1 MRQTDLHAADSP
13 SLPSSALRHGR
24 MGRWL
29 ALDGVRGLA
38 IMLVMIEHTHLAP
51 FHGGGLGVDLFF
63 VLSGFL
69 ITGLLLAEFQRSG
82 GLDIRRFYY
91 RRALRL
97 LPALLVLV
105 AATAGLALAYHHSE
119 VGRATLAMAPKTLFY
134 VANLGRTDVGD
145 PSLLAHTW
153 SLSIEEQFYLIW
165 PLLLLLLLRSRLS
178 PTALVG
184 VALAVAGLTTVTRTV
199 SYLSGPDTPEHFGAW
214 YFRTDT
220 KVDAL
225 LLGCTIALL
234 LASELPGTRLIAR
247 LPIGAIG
254 LGSFLILLAVV
265 PWVDQSRMTY
275 MVQLSVFRLASAG
288 LILAFVLGSRS
299 RSRLERVFKMR
310 WLRFA
315 GVLSYSL
322 YLWHFPVFMLA
333 QHRFGRS
340 LKSLL
345 VELPITILL
354 AYGSYRLVERPFLRA
369 RERLPSTQ
377 QEPAVRGELATLAEA
392 GADGGDR
399 PQGVPWTP

>member
-1 MRQTDLHAADSP
+1 MRQTDRYAADSP
-13 SLPSSALRHGR
+13 SQPSATLQRGV
-24 MGRWL
+24 MGRWP

-38 IMLVMIEHTHLAP
+38 ILLVMLEHTHLAP

-69 ITGLLLAEFQRSG
+69 ISGLLLAEFQRSR

-105 AATAGLALAYHHSE
+105 AVTTGLALVYHGE
-119 VGRATLAMAPKTLFY
+119 VGRATLAMAPKTVFY
-134 VANLGRTDVGD
+134 VANLGRTDVGN

-153 SLSIEEQFYLIW
+153 SLSIEEQFYLVW

-178 PTALVG
+178 LAALVG
-184 VALAVAGLTTVTRTV
+184 VALAFAGLTTVTRTV
-199 SYLSGPDTPEHFGAW
+199 SYLTGPDTSEHFGGW

-234 LASELPGTRLIAR
+234 LASELPGTRWIAR

-254 LGSFLILLAVV
+254 LGSFVALLAVV
-265 PWVDQSRMTY
+265 PWVDQSRTSFI
-275 MVQLSVFRLASAG
+275 VQLSAFRLASAG
-288 LILAFVLGSRS
+288 LTLAFVLGRRS
-299 RSRLERVFKMR
+299 KSWLERGFEMR
-310 WLRFA
+310 WLRFT

-322 YLWHFPVFMLA
+322 YLWHFPVFALA
-333 QHRFGRS
+333 QHQFGRS
-340 LKSLL
+340 LKSLV
-345 VELPITILL
+345 VELPVTLLL
-354 AYGSYRLVERPFLRA
+354 AYGSYRLVEQPFLRA
-369 RERLPSTQ
+369 RERLPSTY

-392 GADGGDR
+392 GAPSAGR
-399 PQGVPWTP
+399 PQKAPWTP

>member
-1 MRQTDLHAADSP
+1 LRAVNTEVAER
-13 SLPSSALRHGR
+13 PSSPLQHGK
-24 MGRWL
+24 MGRWP

-38 IMLVMIEHTHLAP
+38 ILLVIVEHTHLAP

-69 ITGLLLAEFQRSG
+69 ISGLLLAEFQRSG

-105 AATAGLALAYHHSE
+105 AATTGLALAFQLGE
-119 VGRATLAMAPKTLFY
+119 IGRATLAMAPKTLFY

-153 SLSIEEQFYLIW
+153 SLSIEEQFYLVW
-165 PLLLLLLLRSRLS
+165 PLALLLLLRTRWSR
-178 PTALVG
+178 PALVG
-184 VALAVAGLTTVTRTV
+184 VVLAVAGLTTVTRTV
-199 SYLSGPDTPEHFGAW
+199 SYLLGPDTAEHFGSW

-225 LLGCTIALL
+225 LLGCTIAFL
-234 LASELPGTRLIAR
+234 LASDLPRSRWFAR
-247 LPIGAIG
+247 LPIAAIG
-254 LGSFLILLAVV
+254 TTSLLALLAVV
-265 PWVDQSRMTY
+265 PWVDQTRASF

-288 LILAFVLGSRS
+288 LVLAFVVGRRPASL
-299 RSRLERVFKMR
+299 LERAFSMR
-310 WLRFA
+310 WLRFT

-322 YLWHFPVFMLA
+322 YLWHFPVFALA
-333 QHRFGRS
+333 QHQFGRS

-345 VELPITILL
+345 VELPVTLLL

-377 QEPAVRGELATLAEA
+377 QEPAVRGEFAALATARE
-392 GADGGDR
+392 R
-399 PQGVPWTP
+399 P

>member
-1 MRQTDLHAADSP
+1 MRRTDLHAANSSSAP
-13 SLPSSALRHGR
+13 SLTLRRGA
-24 MGRWL
+24 MGRWP

-38 IMLVMIEHTHLAP
+38 IIFVMVEHTHLAP

-69 ITGLLLAEFQRSG
+69 ISGLLLAEFQRSG

-105 AATAGLALAYHHSE
+105 AAMVGLALAYHHGE
-119 VGRATLAMAPKTLFY
+119 VSRATLAMAPKTLLY
-134 VANLGRTDVGD
+134 VANVGRTDVGD

-153 SLSIEEQFYLIW
+153 SLSIEEQFYLVW

-178 PTALVG
+178 VRTLVG
-184 VALAVAGLTTVTRTV
+184 VALAFAGLTTVTRTV
-199 SYLSGPDTPEHFGAW
+199 SYLTGPDTSEHFGRW

-234 LASELPGTRLIAR
+234 LASELPGSRWIAG

-254 LGSFLILLAVV
+254 LASFLVLLAVV
-265 PWVDQSRMTY
+265 PWVNPGRTAF
-275 MVQLSVFRLASAG
+275 MVQMSAFRLASAG
-288 LILAFVLGSRS
+288 LILAFVLGRRS
-299 RSRLERVFKMR
+299 RSRLERAFEMR
-310 WLRFA
+310 WLRFT

-322 YLWHFPVFMLA
+322 YLSHFPVFALA
-333 QHRFGRS
+333 QHQFGRS
-340 LKSLL
+340 LRSLV
-345 VELPITILL
+345 VELPITLLL

-369 RERLPSTQ
+369 RERLPGTR
-377 QEPAVRGELATLAEA
+377 QEPSVRGELATLAEA
-392 GADGGDR
+392 APARATGRG
-399 PQGVPWTP
+399 

>member
-1 MRQTDLHAADSP
+1 LRAADAEVAER
-13 SLPSSALRHGR
+13 PSSPLLHGK
-24 MGRWL
+24 MGRWP
-29 ALDGVRGLA
+29 ALDGLRGLA
-38 IMLVMIEHTHLAP
+38 ILLVMVEHTHLAP

-69 ITGLLLAEFQRSG
+69 ISGLLLAEFQRSG

-105 AATAGLALAYHHSE
+105 AATTGLALAFHHSQI
-119 VGRATLAMAPKTLFY
+119 GKATLAMAPKTLFY
-134 VANLGRTDVGD
+134 IANLGRTDVGN

-153 SLSIEEQFYLIW
+153 SLSIEEQFYLLW
-165 PLLLLLLLRSRLS
+165 PLALLLLLRTRWSR
-178 PTALVG
+178 TAQVG
-184 VALAVAGLTTVTRTV
+184 VVLAVAGLTTITRTV
-199 SYLSGPDTPEHFGAW
+199 SYLLGPDTPEHFGRW

-220 KVDAL
+220 KFDAL

-234 LASELPGTRLIAR
+234 LASDLPRSRWFARVPIA
-247 LPIGAIG
+247 AIG
-254 LGSFLILLAVV
+254 LTSFLALLAVV
-265 PWVDQSRMTY
+265 PWVEQTRVSF

-288 LILAFVLGSRS
+288 LVLAFVVGGRPTSL
-299 RSRLERVFKMR
+299 LERAFSMR
-310 WLRFA
+310 WLRFT

-322 YLWHFPVFMLA
+322 YLWHFPVFALT
-333 QHRFGRS
+333 QHQFGRS

-345 VELPITILL
+345 VELPVTLLL

-377 QEPAVRGELATLAEA
+377 QEPAVRGELAVLAAA
-392 GADGGDR
+392 GER
-399 PQGVPWTP
+399 P